1 MSEQTVPPVDEQT
14 APDAAERA
22 REAVS
27 YARTRAGEVVES
39 VASYTRE
46 HPLAALGMAFAAG
59 VLVASLTRR

>member
-1 MSEQTVPPVDEQT
+1 MSEQAVPPVDESPSQE
-14 APDAAERA
+14 AAERA
-22 REAVS
+22 REAAR